1 MRLCPLLPQ
10 EPSGIVPE
18 FNKWIGWATGN
29 WENLVYH
36 FSMSAYKWV
45 YVLVWYPSNSKMYTV
60 DLNKKGVLF
69 AFQEWRWNN
78 FFTNTNPKK
87 SWSIM
92 VVITLMLRKFPV
104 FTISWLSQW
113 PPRLNFWE
121 VLVFNQKNVKV
132 QTFISWSFGW
142 VGFKLFFKGSLLLIY
157 CDTDCFCQSF
167 CCRNNGWTSWLGTP
181 PKTNISPKING
192 WKMKIPVEMVPFS
205 GNMLIVQIFFQF
217 F

>member
-1 MRLCPLLPQ
+1 MFLWGVPFKSFSLQLTRWIPILVWRNFSWTWMSQGLMRLCPLLPQ

-92 VVITLMLRKFPV
+92 VVITLMLR
-104 FTISWLSQW
+104 
-113 PPRLNFWE
+113 E
-121 VLVFNQKNVKV
+121 VSSIHYFLTQPMA
-132 QTFISWSFGW
+132 TPT
-142 VGFKLFFKGSLLLIY
+142 KLLGSTCI
-157 CDTDCFCQSF
+157 
-167 CCRNNGWTSWLGTP
+167 
-181 PKTNISPKING
+181 
-192 WKMKIPVEMVPFS
+192 
-205 GNMLIVQIFFQF
+205 
-217 F
+217 